1 MNLPQRGA
9 RYHHTGP
16 CGTRTEEEET
26 IKGEGKKRGK
36 ERSRQ
41 KGIRQDVNICAS
53 VYTRNGS
60 AGHQLTKGME
70 ERKAVAMETG
80 KGGYHDNS
88 TNREKKKKRNR
99 KLETV
104 GNSFHS
110 WQLSFRNFT

>member
-60 AGHQLTKGME
+60 AGHQLTEGME

-80 KGGYHDNS
+80 KGGYM
-88 TNREKKKKRNR
+88 TTTPIERRRKK
-99 KLETV
+99 ETE
-104 GNSFHS
+104 N
-110 WQLSFRNFT
+110 